1 VCVVEF
7 DHYHLP
13 SIVGYYVGLKL
24 PSDLG
29 GAGIFDIYNTAKS
42 GFVASYQECFKHT
55 AIHFPV
61 INDLIHSNAQDDRR
75 FTLAMKCFNEER
87 TQLICLANE
96 LNMLTHSPD
105 VEREAIKLQ
114 HSFNQILI
122 KLSHEEFRTSI
133 QGRRD
138 YEANLLHT
146 TQEESFS
153 FLRTIPYKKHLTM
166 NPDRFKTAFKIR
178 FKLPLTFGA
187 NFVCKCGFNCR
198 DETDTHPLRC
208 PRNGSNYACHNRA
221 LQFVK
226 SLARDAGFHAP
237 KGDVCL
243 RESAP
248 GVIGLR
254 ADGIIL
260 LADEDC
266 SKDLILDTYGC
277 DPTLVTSL
285 AASSNILFDNVFA
298 ANITTKNATYLP
310 CINPNCATFLPLG
323 FSIFGSF
330 SKELRALFDRF
341 TTIIFEQEQDSFCRS
356 LSSIRKYYLNSWS
369 IMCMSMSAACVTNAR
384 LVNSRSYS
392 DHDVNCNYMQ
402 DAS

>member
-1 VCVVEF
+1 
-7 DHYHLP
+7 
-13 SIVGYYVGLKL
+13 
-24 PSDLG
+24 
-29 GAGIFDIYNTAKS
+29 
-42 GFVASYQECFKHT
+42 
-55 AIHFPV
+55 
-61 INDLIHSNAQDDRR
+61 
-75 FTLAMKCFNEER
+75 M
-87 TQLICLANE
+87 
-96 LNMLTHSPD
+96 
-105 VEREAIKLQ
+105 KLQ

-122 KLSHEEFRTSI
+122 KLPHEEFRTSI

-138 YEANLLHT
+138 YEAILLHT
-146 TQEESFS
+146 TQEESFA

-178 FKLPLTFGA
+178 FKLPLTFDA

-198 DETDTHPLRC
+198 DKTDTHPLRC
-208 PRNGSNYACHNRA
+208 LRNGSNYACHNRA

-266 SKDLILDTYGC
+266 SKDLIIDTYGC
-277 DPTLVTSL
+277 DPTLVTFL

-298 ANITTKNATYLP
+298 ANIITKNATYSHASTSTVPPFYPLDSPSLVLLVSNSVP
-310 CINPNCATFLPLG
+310 CSTDSPQLFSNKNRILFADHFLALG
-323 FSIFGSF
+323 N
-330 SKELRALFDRF
+330 
-341 TTIIFEQEQDSFCRS
+341 TI
-356 LSSIRKYYLNSWS
+356 
-369 IMCMSMSAACVTNAR
+369 
-384 LVNSRSYS
+384 
-392 DHDVNCNYMQ
+392 
-402 DAS
+402 